1 MISRE
6 KMFVVSEILDE
17 SIKSQTAVFD
27 VRLFKS
33 FVEFESY
40 VEGTPIIINTL
51 VVTSRELPFN
61 NSNMTRLSNVVGSP
75 FLRIDGQVIYVID
88 KSFDKK
94 VVNKFFDSNN
104 LGVEVVVYQNDLS
117 LRYVTDIVTGEA
129 RDVQENKTYDVVYR
143 VRASEYMKQQST
155 LSYDT
160 LDKDYITDEDDMV
173 GVPEEEIPEDVIPE
187 VTKDLEIKYICG
199 EDREERTAMVFLLSQ
214 YLSLSSK
221 TIIIEHD
228 RKYHRLTEFYTK
240 SQLDGLFITVME
252 IYQNVE
258 EVINRIKNT
267 NKRLIVIGTIE
278 RVKYDYNF
286 LFTLLYNNL
295 RGYVDYMIM
304 ECDYHELPYNVNV
317 VYVTSNI
324 VPEIIKMA
332 TSIKQVV
339 IPEKTKFIGMQM
351 NTLNPCYVNT
361 LEMLSIIS
369 AILQKNGLDGQVL
382 YSGGIKL
389 KEDIVIYDIFSIIS

>member
-27 VRLFKS
+27 VRLFKT

-160 LDKDYITDEDDMV
+160 LDKDYITDEDDMA
-173 GVPEEEIPEDVIPE
+173 GIPEEEIPEDVIPE
-187 VTKDLEIKYICG
+187 ATKDLEIKYICG

-286 LFTLLYNNL
+286 LFTLLYN
-295 RGYVDYMIM
+295 
-304 ECDYHELPYNVNV
+304 EYN
-317 VYVTSNI
+317 
-324 VPEIIKMA
+324 
-332 TSIKQVV
+332 
-339 IPEKTKFIGMQM
+339 
-351 NTLNPCYVNT
+351 
-361 LEMLSIIS
+361 
-369 AILQKNGLDGQVL
+369 
-382 YSGGIKL
+382 
-389 KEDIVIYDIFSIIS
+389 

>member
-27 VRLFKS
+27 VRLFKT

-160 LDKDYITDEDDMV
+160 LDKDYITDEDDMA
-173 GVPEEEIPEDVIPE
+173 GIPEEEIPEDVIPE
-187 VTKDLEIKYICG
+187 ATKDLEIKYICG

-304 ECDYHELPYNVNV
+304 ECNYHELPYNVNV

-389 KEDIVIYDIFSIIS
+389 KEDTVIYDIFSIIS

>member
-61 NSNMTRLSNVVGSP
+61 NSNITRLSNVVGSP

-187 VTKDLEIKYICG
+187 ATKDLEIKYICG

-389 KEDIVIYDIFSIIS
+389 KEDTVIYDIFSIIS

>member
-27 VRLFKS
+27 VRLLKS

-187 VTKDLEIKYICG
+187 ATKDLEIKYICG

-389 KEDIVIYDIFSIIS
+389 KEDTVIYDIFSIIS

>member
-27 VRLFKS
+27 VRLFKT

-94 VVNKFFDSNN
+94 VVNKFFDNNN
-104 LGVEVVVYQNDLS
+104 LGVDVVVYQNDLS

-160 LDKDYITDEDDMV
+160 LDKDYITDEDDMA
-173 GVPEEEIPEDVIPE
+173 GIPEEEIPEDVIPE
-187 VTKDLEIKYICG
+187 ATKDLEIKYICG

-295 RGYVDYMIM
+295 CGYVDYMIM

-389 KEDIVIYDIFSIIS
+389 KEDTVIYDIFSIIS

>member
-160 LDKDYITDEDDMV
+160 LDKDYIIDEDDMV

-187 VTKDLEIKYICG
+187 ATKDLEIKYICG

-389 KEDIVIYDIFSIIS
+389 KEDTVIYDIFSIIS

>member
-27 VRLFKS
+27 VRLFKT

-40 VEGTPIIINTL
+40 IEGTPIIINTL

-160 LDKDYITDEDDMV
+160 LDKDYITDEDDMA
-173 GVPEEEIPEDVIPE
+173 GIPEEEIPEDVIPE
-187 VTKDLEIKYICG
+187 ATKDLEIKYVCG

-389 KEDIVIYDIFSIIS
+389 KEDTVIYDIFSIIS

>member
-129 RDVQENKTYDVVYR
+129 RDVQENKIYDVVYR

-187 VTKDLEIKYICG
+187 ATKDLEIKYICG

-389 KEDIVIYDIFSIIS
+389 KEDTVIYDIFSIIS

>member
-27 VRLFKS
+27 VKLFKS
-33 FVEFESY
+33 FVDFESY

-51 VVTSRELPFN
+51 VITSRELPFN
-61 NSNMTRLSNVVGSP
+61 NSNMTRLANVVGSP

-94 VVNKFFDSNN
+94 TVTKFFDNAA
-104 LGVEVVVYQNDLS
+104 LGVESVVYQDDLT
-117 LRYVTDIVTGEA
+117 LRYITDIVTGEA
-129 RDVQENKTYDVVYR
+129 RDVQENKTYEVVYR

-160 LDKDYITDEDDMV
+160 LDKDYVTDEDDMQ
-173 GVPEEEIPEDVIPE
+173 GIPEEEIPEDIVPE
-187 VTKDLEIKYICG
+187 ITKDLKIKYICG
-199 EDREERTAMVFLLSQ
+199 CNREERTAMTFLLAQ

-228 RKYHRLTEFYTK
+228 NEFHRLTEFYTK
-240 SQLDGLFITVME
+240 SQLGGLFINIME

-258 EVINRIKNT
+258 EVITRIKNT
-267 NKRLIVIGTIE
+267 NQRLIVIGTIE

-295 RGYVDYMIM
+295 RDSVDYMIM
-304 ECDYHELPYNVNV
+304 ECDFHELPYNVDV
-317 VYVTSNI
+317 VYVTANI
-324 VPEIIKMA
+324 IPEILKMA
-332 TSIKQVV
+332 TSIQQVI
-339 IPEKTKFIGMQM
+339 IPDKTKFIGMQM

-361 LEMLSIIS
+361 PEMLSVLS
-369 AILQKNGLDGQVL
+369 AVLEKNGLDGQVL

-389 KEDIVIYDIFSIIS
+389 KEDKVIYDIFSIIS